1 MILET
6 ETPSMFKTAMT
17 IIGDVMTYITT
28 SMVTLTKL
36 GQLSYSQ
43 DMLLEEYMEIRK
55 VAKKIFDTTEGL
67 KRATHAKIEIVV
79 TQRVL
84 QQSFIHVCVCSGPN
98 GVRRPPVLHG
108 ICSRR
113 VTILLR
119 SVRSKTPRRWVSRT
133 GLRASDESSVC
144 GRPLLCF

>member
-1 MILET
+1 VILET

-79 TQRVL
+79 TQEVL
-84 QQSFIHVCVCSGPN
+84 QQSFMHVCVQ
-98 GVRRPPVLHG
+98 
-108 ICSRR
+108 
-113 VTILLR
+113 
-119 SVRSKTPRRWVSRT
+119 RSKWCEK
-133 GLRASDESSVC
+133 ASC
-144 GRPLLCF
+144 LAWNLLKTCDHLTEKREI